1 MPKLWDES
9 IATHRTAV
17 RDGIKE
23 ATWALV
29 HEHGLPSL
37 SMSQIAER
45 VGISRATLYRYF
57 PDVEAILVAWHVDQ
71 VSAHI
76 TQLEEAA
83 DAAAPA
89 DRLEAVLTRYSQI
102 ARGVPHGDELATL
115 LHQGA
120 HLADAEQQVADLLAD
135 LIAERVANGTVRADV
150 EAGELARY
158 CLYALAAGG
167 ASDDSARASLIPVV
181 LAGLRP

>member
-76 TQLEEAA
+76 TQLDEAA

-89 DRLEAVLTRYSQI
+89 DQLEAVLTRYSQI

-120 HLADAEQQVADLLAD
+120 HLADAEQQVVDLLTEI
-135 LIAERVANGTVRADV
+135 IAAAATGGTVRSDV
-150 EAGELARY
+150 EPAELARY

-167 ASDDSARASLIPVV
+167 GSAGSTRASLVPVV
-181 LAGLRP
+181 LAGLRA